1 MGKPKGIPRQTL
13 VDTAKKAVNMK
24 THTWNCESRQGT
36 VKSVRYFD
44 DMDEPVKR
52 LIQQLIDNCRGSI
65 PSGVIYSNPISIAV
79 VY

>member
-36 VKSVRYFD
+36 VKSVRDFD
-44 DMDEPVKR
+44 DMDEPVNILPKNLNITAAETPR
-52 LIQQLIDNCRGSI
+52 K
-65 PSGVIYSNPISIAV
+65 ISSAPASSE
-79 VY
+79 